1 MTVEIRV
8 TTLTSAPIRRLP
20 QHPMP
25 MPQLSSSVVF
35 IQEEDLPQG
44 IRSTA
49 TAVFFSCMLK
59 KLRKRQTSCWVC
71 FLLIQYLLECC
82 LILVHH
88 THLSLKNLHALV
100 KSNQP
105 NGSTLGSFKFS

>member
-8 TTLTSAPIRRLP
+8 TTPTSSPKRRMPQPPI
-20 QHPMP
+20 P

-35 IQEEDLPQG
+35 SPEEGFPPG
-44 IRSTA
+44 IHSTA
-49 TAVFFSCMLK
+49 TAIFFSCMLK

-71 FLLIQYLLECC
+71 FLLIQYSLECC
-82 LILVHH
+82 LILVHRI
-88 THLSLKNLHALV
+88 HLSPKNLHALV

-105 NGSTLGSFKFS
+105 N